1 MFLRNSSGD
10 ICDFKCV
17 EFELTGAIL
26 SRLVPLENKSVSAPK
41 TRIMSQILRFR
52 WSDSGPDRDRLTELE
67 SVAFKHV
74 ICIPNDVSRCV
85 PDPVVSTRLQ
95 LRQN

>member
-1 MFLRNSSGD
+1 MLLRNSSGD

-17 EFELTGAIL
+17 EFELAGAIL
-26 SRLVPLENKSVSAPK
+26 YRLLPLENKSVSAPQ
-41 TRIMSQILRFR
+41 TRIMSQMLRFR
-52 WSDSGPDRDRLTELE
+52 WCDSGPDRDRLTELE

-74 ICIPNDVSRCV
+74 ICIPNDVSGCV
-85 PDPVVSTRLQ
+85 PDPVVSTGLQ